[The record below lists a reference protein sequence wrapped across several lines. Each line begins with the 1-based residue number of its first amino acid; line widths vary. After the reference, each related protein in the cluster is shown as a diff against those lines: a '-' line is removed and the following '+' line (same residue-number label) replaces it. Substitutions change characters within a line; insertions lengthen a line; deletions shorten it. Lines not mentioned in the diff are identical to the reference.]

1 MDWSYFI
8 YFAVV
13 AVLLWGVGAWAA
25 WKDKRT
31 EAYVTTH
38 ERREQDGAPTVVGG
52 VEGASGHHCG
62 HSATETDEHGH
73 DAMSSQTE
81 L

>member
-31 EAYVTTH
+31 EAYVTTVAGLLVFFCFIVSMGIT
-38 ERREQDGAPTVVGG
+38 RA
-52 VEGASGHHCG
+52 
-62 HSATETDEHGH
+62 SATAYDG
-73 DAMSSQTE
+73 
-81 L
+81 

>member
-31 EAYVTTH
+31 EAYVTTVAGLLRNISLWRTGRQVRFWK
-38 ERREQDGAPTVVGG
+38 RRKNIRYAHQIRNWR
-52 VEGASGHHCG
+52 
-62 HSATETDEHGH
+62 
-73 DAMSSQTE
+73 
-81 L
+81 